1 MASDVEKQLFSERL
15 HKALHQAGVRPA
27 GPSVV
32 ARRFNLLYDGEP
44 VTPQATRKWLEG
56 LSIPN
61 HDKMLVLAR
70 WLKVSPSWL
79 GFGEDPSAPNSKAG
93 VAETAAARY
102 GTADLG
108 TLIEL
113 LDEKDRETT
122 TRMVLGLLALSG
134 KL

>member
-1 MASDVEKQLFSERL
+1 MASDVEKHLFSERL
-15 HKALHQAGVRPA
+15 HQALRQAGIQST
-27 GPSVV
+27 GPSTV

-61 HDKMLVLAR
+61 HDKVMVLAR

-79 GFGEDPSAPNSKAG
+79 RFGEEPPAASG
-93 VAETAAARY
+93 VADNAGARY
-102 GTADLG
+102 SAADLSE
-108 TLIEL
+108 LIEL
-113 LDEKDRETT
+113 LDRDDRETV
-122 TRMVLGLLALSG
+122 TRVVLGLLSMSG